1 MRSSR
6 GFWGAIFILL
16 AVPAAVLAQVLLGS
30 GSAIT
35 VHVALAVGSVL
46 VSLSLFDFRVP
57 AWITWIGS
65 AAMGGLAAIFFLQA
79 VSSLVRND
87 SLYYFANQVL
97 GNWPERLFIDLF
109 LLWIVSLLLFDSWG
123 KTRVFGLVAVGV
135 VVCLEVYSYVLLL
148 LGAPSGAGLLPG
160 STAFYLLPVAWLL
173 LEGRKKRPEKGS

>member
-30 GSAIT
+30 GSGVA

-46 VSLSLFDFRVP
+46 VSLSLFAFGVP

-65 AAMGGLAAIFFLQA
+65 AAMGGLAAIFVLQA
-79 VSSLVRND
+79 VSSLVRNA
-87 SLYYFANQVL
+87 SLYYLANQVL
-97 GNWPERLFIDLF
+97 GNWPERLLIDLF
-109 LLWIVSLLLFDSWG
+109 VLWLISLLLFDSWG
-123 KTRVFGLVAVGV
+123 KTRIFGLVAVAT
-135 VVCLEVYSYVLLL
+135 VVCLEIYAYILLL
-148 LGAPSGAGLLPG
+148 FGAPSGAGLPG

-173 LEGRKKRPEKGS
+173 LESRKKRPKKGT

>member
-30 GSAIT
+30 GSGVA

-46 VSLSLFDFRVP
+46 VSFSLFDFRVL

-87 SLYYFANQVL
+87 SLYFFANQVL

-109 LLWIVSLLLFDSWG
+109 LLWLVSLLLFDSWG

-135 VVCLEVYSYVLLL
+135 VVCLEAYSYVLLL
-148 LGAPSGAGLLPG
+148 LGAPSGAGLPG

-173 LEGRKKRPEKGS
+173 LESRKKRPEKGS